1 MHKRIHKRMHKRIY
15 IFFSLFCSY
24 INFSF
29 LNKSERTFHYSDLD
43 FKTPTNNLIT
53 PAISWQAN

>member
-1 MHKRIHKRMHKRIY
+1 MHKRIY